1 MQDPSFAYSNTAFNF
16 SLEDPRARGLA
27 LHFLLSTRCL
37 LPISITA
44 EQSLAL
50 TGRHVCIEGLLMHT
64 KQYSLYSSSSKE
76 ETSLSNTQYLSKIQK
91 CIQLYSKAAAVSIFL
106 SPIHMHCDRYF
117 RNALMGFSDSISRF
131 SFAATEYIINTT
143 LMPVFSRLLSNDQ
156 KVKLT

>member
-1 MQDPSFAYSNTAFNF
+1 MPTTDIYYS
-16 SLEDPRARGLA
+16 R
-27 LHFLLSTRCL
+27 
-37 LPISITA
+37 A
-44 EQSLAL
+44 EQAL

-117 RNALMGFSDSISRF
+117 RNTDGFLRHCISPCCRR
-131 SFAATEYIINTT
+131 AAVVRPASLHYRYIHI
-143 LMPVFSRLLSNDQ
+143 L
-156 KVKLT
+156 